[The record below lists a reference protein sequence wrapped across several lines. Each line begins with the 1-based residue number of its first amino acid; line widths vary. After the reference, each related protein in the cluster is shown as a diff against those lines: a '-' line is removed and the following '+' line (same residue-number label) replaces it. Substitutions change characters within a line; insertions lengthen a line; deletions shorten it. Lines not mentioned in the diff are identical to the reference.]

1 MWWYNTILIW
11 HYSSTVYRYKYKYT
25 YYRWVKTLNIIGGE
39 GGRKQNNT
47 VCVTIQDMIGTTLD
61 LIRNHDQESKLSKAS
76 SVKLWGCRV
85 GLIFSEAH
93 GLPRHK
99 KTLIK
104 WIRRWFL
111 LSYCHGKLWLL
122 WSLNLQSYRYGLTQN
137 SILGIGKEEGCI
149 CIYIY
154 ISTYISYF
162 FVSHEPHT
170 LVHRNHFRHFRLA
183 HFQSAFVVGFW
194 GASPKH

>member
-1 MWWYNTILIW
+1 MWWYNTILVW

-39 GGRKQNNT
+39 GGRKQNST

-76 SVKLWGCRV
+76 SVFDFGVAAL
-85 GLIFSEAH
+85 
-93 GLPRHK
+93 
-99 KTLIK
+99 
-104 WIRRWFL
+104 RWFFRRHTDRPSQKDPDQMDQTL
-111 LSYCHGKLWLL
+111 VFVVVLPWFGSK
-122 WSLNLQSYRYGLTQN
+122 SVEFESATSYRYGLTQTKKQ
-137 SILGIGKEEGCI
+137 SWGLGRKKDVYVYN
-149 CIYIY
+149 IYIR

-170 LVHRNHFRHFRLA
+170 LVHRNHFRH
-183 HFQSAFVVGFW
+183 
-194 GASPKH
+194 